1 MFTPQGPTLRE
12 LAVQA
17 LSSIEHGYD
26 LLAPKFDHTPFR
38 TPDSILDAVA
48 SALDRIGPFDHGLD
62 LCCGT
67 GAGMQ
72 VLRELCRGS
81 VTGVDISA
89 GMLAVGRERAD
100 AARTWDRAEGEVPRH
115 ALPGGQDRA
124 DADGQGGADVQGHG
138 SSGGQGH
145 VSPGVRGQTGPGA
158 QGHVSPGAQGCVNPS
173 VQGQAGAG
181 LQGNANPSTQGHLT
195 PGGQEPVSAGVRQHV
210 SPGGREQARPDHAPR
225 VTWVR
230 GDARAL
236 PFAAAFDLV
245 VSFGAFGHF
254 LPREL
259 PGMFAQVHS
268 VLRPGGRFAFPIVA
282 PHRPSS
288 PWYWALLGFDAAMRV
303 RNALWRPPF
312 VMYYR
317 AFRLDEVRRELTRA
331 GFDVELQTLPEF
343 GRRPDGSPRCRL
355 VVATRESDPT
365 PA

>member
-38 TPDSILDAVA
+38 TPDPILDAVA
-48 SALDRIGPFDHGLD
+48 SALDRIGPFDRGLD

-67 GAGMQ
+67 GAGMR
-72 VLRELCRGS
+72 VLRELCPGS

-100 AARTWDRAEGEVPRH
+100 ASRA
-115 ALPGGQDRA
+115 AL
-124 DADGQGGADVQGHG
+124 
-138 SSGGQGH
+138 
-145 VSPGVRGQTGPGA
+145 
-158 QGHVSPGAQGCVNPS
+158 
-173 VQGQAGAG
+173 
-181 LQGNANPSTQGHLT
+181 
-195 PGGQEPVSAGVRQHV
+195 
-210 SPGGREQARPDHAPR
+210 GGRERAGADQAPC

-236 PFAAAFDLV
+236 PFSPVFDLV

-254 LPREL
+254 RPREL
-259 PGMFAQVHS
+259 PGLFAQVHS
-268 VLRPGGRFAFPIVA
+268 VLTPGGRFAFPIVA
-282 PHRPSS
+282 PPRPSS

-303 RNALWRPPF
+303 RNAVWRPPF

-331 GFDVELQTLPEF
+331 GFEVELQPLPQF

-355 VVATRESDPT
+355 VVAIRKGDPT